1 MDEAALNIEMD
12 CIAKLANDESSPCL
26 ASPLHWTKQSDYTWT
41 LSRLDGRVFLAVPED
56 ERNILEDLGHISNI
70 SLCHKYDLTT
80 QDLIHL
86 LTILAQADLLDLPSA
101 LSTTKAHHDHHER
114 LSIWQS
120 CRSYFFNYF
129 PSSFL
134 NYLLNFF
141 PKWFSNYFLNHSL
154 KNSSNSS
161 LPSSLKP
168 SRKFYWEGLWCKIPL
183 GSPRLWLGH
192 CSNFWQKIQTRWVW
206 LSGFMALT
214 AVVAWCHPRAMAA
227 IAVSPLTF
235 SVMVWGAILLI
246 TLCHELAHSLSLQH
260 YGLPVSEWGIVGML
274 GLVGIYV
281 DLSPIYHLVNPW
293 QRLHVLLAGIWF
305 QGVIAAGA
313 WWLAQMPW
321 LNFPWLPWQWW
332 WQIVCWI
339 GWGSLLWNLN
349 PLVRTDGY
357 YALVTWTQCWN
368 LQAVSW
374 ELYVMAWRRKCLP
387 WCFGASPWVVAY
399 VPACV
404 GYGVMMISLWV
415 MTWG

>member
-1 MDEAALNIEMD
+1 MNATALNIAAD
-12 CIAKLANDESSPCL
+12 YIIKLAHGESSPCL
-26 ASPLHWTKQSDYTWT
+26 ASPLHWTKQSDCTWT
-41 LSRLDGRVFLAVPED
+41 LSRLDGKVFLAVPED
-56 ERNILEDLGHISNI
+56 EKNILEDLGHISNT

-86 LTILAQADLLDLPSA
+86 LTILAQADLLDLPSDLA
-101 LSTTKAHHDHHER
+101 ATNAYHDYPEE
-114 LSIWQS
+114 LNIWQS
-120 CRSYFFNYF
+120 SKGYFFNYF
-129 PSSFL
+129 PSGFL
-134 NYLLNFF
+134 NYLLNCF
-141 PKWFSNYFLNHSL
+141 PKRFSNYFFQNFAKNFL
-154 KNSSNSS
+154 NSSS
-161 LPSSLKP
+161 PSSLKL

-183 GSPRLWLGH
+183 GSPRLWLGP
-192 CSNFWQKIQTRWVW
+192 CSNFWQKIQTHWLW
-206 LSGFMALT
+206 LSGFMAVT
-214 AVVAWCHPRAMAA
+214 AVAAWCHPRVMATFAM
-227 IAVSPLTF
+227 SPLTF

-274 GLVGIYV
+274 GLVGVYV

-313 WWLAQMPW
+313 WWLAQISW

-374 ELYVMAWRRKCLP
+374 ELYVKAWRRKRFP
-387 WCFGASPWVVAY
+387 WCFGASPWVVGY

-415 MTWG
+415 MTWS